1 VYRNTSNDPSSSG
14 NGLKK
19 PASALLT
26 ASISSVASSNRKMF
40 EIPVK
45 NMKMKTYLLIVKLSL
60 MLLMM
65 GSDVHAQKGKLP
77 PFRMQT
83 SAGTIFK
90 AENLPMG
97 KPIILIYFDPGCDHC
112 DQLLKAFFSSANEF
126 EKASVAMITYEHPS
140 RLLAFEKAFHTKDH
154 RNLYT
159 GTEGQSFFVRNY
171 YGISSMPFV
180 ALYNS
185 MGDLVKE
192 YRVNPSLPD
201 LKTQLAK
208 IN

>member
-1 VYRNTSNDPSSSG
+1 
-14 NGLKK
+14 
-19 PASALLT
+19 
-26 ASISSVASSNRKMF
+26 
-40 EIPVK
+40 
-45 NMKMKTYLLIVKLSL
+45 MKTYLLPV
-60 MLLMM
+60 MLFVMSMM
-65 GSDVHAQKGKLP
+65 TSGDVHAQKGKLP

-83 SAGTIFK
+83 SSGTIFK
-90 AENLPMG
+90 AEHLPMG

-112 DQLLKAFFSSANEF
+112 DELLKAFFSRAGEF
-126 EKASVAMITYEHPS
+126 TKASVAMITYEHPS

-154 RNLYT
+154 RNIYT

-192 YRVNPSLPD
+192 YRINPSLSD
-201 LKTQLAK
+201 LNSQLKKT
-208 IN
+208 N